1 MTGLRDFQAGRALA
15 TTAHRAKGYDIGV
28 VALLEN
34 AETVTA
40 YGLHPAHR
48 E

>member
-1 MTGLRDFQAGRALA
+1 MTGLRNFQAGRALV
-15 TTAHRAKGYDIGV
+15 TTAHRAKGYEIGV
-28 VALLEN
+28 VAILES
-34 AETVTA
+34 AEAVTA